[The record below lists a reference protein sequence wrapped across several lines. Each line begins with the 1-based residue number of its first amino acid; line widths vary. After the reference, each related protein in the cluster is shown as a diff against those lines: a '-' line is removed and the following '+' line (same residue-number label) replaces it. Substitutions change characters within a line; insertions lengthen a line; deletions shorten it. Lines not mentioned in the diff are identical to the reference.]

1 MLNHRR
7 VVEFSSRVHSYLL
20 ALYIFFVL
28 LFGLSSYL
36 PVAESFFRLVTVTS
50 HVLGWTMILFG
61 IWILIASLLLTI
73 RSRVLCL
80 KPVLLTLLRTSV
92 MLVLSIV
99 LDTFR
104 ILLVDGVTI
113 GV

>member
-7 VVEFSSRVHSYLL
+7 VVEFSSRAHSYLL

-28 LFGLSSYL
+28 LFALSAYL
-36 PVAESFFRLVTVTS
+36 PVTESFFRVVTVTS
-50 HVLGWTMILFG
+50 HVLAWTIVLFG
-61 IWILIASLLLTI
+61 IWILIASVYLSI

-80 KPVLLTLLRTSV
+80 KPILLTLLRTAV

-104 ILLVDGVTI
+104 ILMVDGVTI